1 MSLLGALD
9 AGATALQV
17 QQASLQVTGNNI
29 ANASNPDYD
38 REVANVTEIQPTQYT
53 PTIGIGTGV
62 DLTSV
67 TRQVDEALNSRL
79 NSATS
84 DNSSASTEQ
93 SWLTQ
98 IESAYNALSGQDV
111 KSQMDSFFSSW
122 SALANDPTDAGARQV
137 VLQDGQS
144 LAGSINSLRSQLGTL
159 QDSVD
164 QQLSTQTQS
173 ANGLVQQI
181 AQLNGQIV
189 QAGTGQN
196 NGLLDERDA
205 DLKKLSQLMNISTQ
219 NEASGSVDVYVG
231 SDQLVEGTSSQGVSL
246 TNQTDSTGN
255 SVPTVTFTQTG
266 GTIPVTSGI
275 IGGLISARSSIVDY
289 SSQVDTLAKNLIQQV
304 NLVHSSGQGTEG
316 YSSVTA
322 SNAVQDP
329 TAVLNSAATGLA
341 YTPSNGSFVVTVT
354 DTTTGKTSSTLVPVN
369 LNGGANQTTL
379 NSLATSLGGIAGVN
393 ASVSNGKLTIAAAGS
408 NEQISF
414 SQDSSGALAAL
425 GINTFFTGDNAAN
438 IAVNSILSGDPN
450 LVAAAQNGDSGD
462 NSNAVA
468 LSKLG
473 DASVATMN
481 GQSLNQNYQGMVN
494 DIGNA
499 SAAATTNTAATQTV
513 MDTLTSQQSSLSG
526 VSLNEE
532 MVNMI
537 QQQNGFQAASRVV
550 TAIDTMM
557 QQVIAMVG

>member
-219 NEASGSVDVYVG
+219 NQASGSVDVYVG